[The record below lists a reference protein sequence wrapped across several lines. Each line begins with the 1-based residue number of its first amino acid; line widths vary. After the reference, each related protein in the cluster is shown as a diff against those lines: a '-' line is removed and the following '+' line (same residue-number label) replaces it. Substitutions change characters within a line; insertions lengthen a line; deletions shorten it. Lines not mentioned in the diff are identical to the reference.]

1 MTSKKKIKIKKED
14 KDSFMY
20 YPIISSPSFNE
31 DIYLKREFRSNEIKH
46 EIDLDKNINNDK
58 KKIKEFELEP
68 HQNFLKNYISPDTP
82 YNGILVFHGTGVGK
96 TCSAISIAEGFKKTL
111 KNINKKVLI
120 ICNPG
125 IDKNFK
131 KEIYDF
137 SKELSMKQYQNINL
151 QCTGSDY
158 SLGPESIYLTKKQ
171 RKKEVRKMINSYYEF
186 IGYIKFANSIR
197 KKTNNWD
204 GSEENINEEIKK
216 FISDNFD
223 DRVIIIDE
231 IQNMKTAQSEKLEK
245 TIQTMLFSI
254 IKYAKNIKLVLMSA
268 TPMFDRADEIIFY
281 LNLLLENDKRP
292 QIKKNE
298 LFLKNGTLK
307 KGAEKILKEN
317 LTGYVSYIRA
327 EKPYIFPFK
336 IYPSNIEIPKIKYDF
351 KGQLIDPSKKIKYL
365 KIINLKMNDIQ
376 NNTYIH
382 YYEAQTH
389 KTNKDSNRN
398 NIDSNENNNYYNQ
411 NSNGFEEVNIN
422 NYDNQKIHH
431 FNLTKIS
438 NIVFPKK
445 SNSKQ
450 NSNLSKIG
458 SFGSED
464 MNYSSDN
471 GKAGFWKKTS
481 YSISKKKSIKYYF
494 QKHAIFNINKSNEA
508 PFIDETHLK
517 NYSIKFYEI
526 LQNIKSSKGLALIY
540 SNFIYQGVL
549 PFCLMLEQNGF
560 TRECAPGEEQ
570 LLDYSANKNGYGGKR
585 KPICYLCGKHLK
597 DDIHQNEKLKDFH
610 LFKRAKY
617 ILYFGESKD
626 IIKIKKENALEKF
639 ANKNNAFGEDIK
651 IFIGTSAISEGLD
664 FKNIRQVHI
673 IDPWYNLSKHAQI
686 IGRAVRKN
694 SHTLLPFDE
703 HNVEIYEYASLMNKS
718 GKLGQTES
726 IDLRNYRIAENKD
739 IVIKKINRIMKE
751 SSVDCNLF
759 KKANVILK
767 NKKVKQITSNRK
779 IIEVNIGDT
788 PYSSMCDYE
797 KNCDYT
803 CNWTPKKNKHYEIN
817 NDTFKISFGVNE
829 INKCKKIIMNLFR
842 ENSAYPGK
850 LIEIEIKTKYPDM
863 DNIFIYQA
871 LENIIEDKIIILDKW
886 NIKGYIIY
894 TGEFYIFQQLDNENE
909 QLPLIYRTNPIPKR
923 KEFVELDKFEYDYPK
938 NLNEKTS
945 NFDKK
950 KIYQDMFKQLSNMYN
965 THLLLSNKNDKIY
978 IESVVG
984 TFLDKI
990 NFKDEPI
997 FISIFLE
1004 HFYSKNT
1011 NSTTNQFNKYII
1023 QYYQNNNTL
1032 INYFKDINNIK
1043 NKIKDDIFV
1052 GFCSFGEYYVLRE
1065 INKNQN
1071 IKNISFKS
1079 FIFEKANEKIKN
1091 KIIIYRKIYN
1101 SKKNTKNKNVIYGEM
1116 EIKNEK
1122 KERNFKIIDKSE
1134 QGVIYTKQE
1143 TLSRRTIVSGRTCKT
1158 FDKKDLLKI
1167 YEKLNIQFDKMNKFK
1182 KDFLCNQLEIYLRM
1196 NQIKHE
1202 NNKTWFIFTK

>member
-1 MTSKKKIKIKKED
+1 MTSKK

-31 DIYLKREFRSNEIKH
+31 EIYIKREFRSNEIKH
-46 EIDLDKNINNDK
+46 EINLDKNISENK
-58 KKIKEFELEP
+58 SKIKEFELEP

-82 YNGILVFHGTGVGK
+82 YNGILIFHGTGVGK
-96 TCSAISIAEGFKKTL
+96 TCSAVSIAEGFKKTL

-151 QCTGSDY
+151 QCTGRSY
-158 SLGPESIYLTKKQ
+158 SLGPESIYLTKNQ

-204 GSEENINEEIKK
+204 GDEKNINDEIKK

-231 IQNMKTAQSEKLEK
+231 IQNIKTAQSEKLEK
-245 TIQTMLFSI
+245 TIQNMLFSI

-292 QIKKNE
+292 QIKKND
-298 LFLKNGTLK
+298 LFHLNGYLK
-307 KGAEKILKEN
+307 KGSENILKEN
-317 LTGYVSYIRA
+317 LTGYVSYVRA

-336 IYPSNIEIPKIKYDF
+336 IYPPNIKLPKVKYDF
-351 KGQLIDPSKKIKYL
+351 KGQKLDQEKKIKYL
-365 KIINLKMNDIQ
+365 KIINLKMNSIQ

-382 YYEAQTH
+382 FYEQLL
-389 KTNKDSNRN
+389 KNIQNNRN
-398 NIDSNENNNYYNQ
+398 NIDLDENKNNYIE
-411 NSNGFEEVNIN
+411 NSNGYEEENLKE
-422 NYDNQKIHH
+422 YDNQKVHH

-438 NIVFPKK
+438 NIVFPRKTDSKK
-445 SNSKQ
+445 NNKISS
-450 NSNLSKIG
+450 IG

-471 GKAGFWKKTS
+471 GKAGFYKEIKYTS
-481 YSISKKKSIKYYF
+481 STFSKKKKIKYHF
-494 QKHAIFNINKSNEA
+494 QKHAIYDLNQKNEA

-517 NYSIKFYEI
+517 NYSMKFFEI
-526 LQNIKSSKGLALIY
+526 LQNIKSSKGLCLIY

-570 LLDYSANKNGYGGKR
+570 LLDYSANKSGYGGKR

-597 DDIHQNEKLKDFH
+597 DNIHQNEKLKDFH

-639 ANKNNAFGEDIK
+639 ANKNNAYGEDIK
-651 IFIGTSAISEGLD
+651 IFVGTSAISEGLD

-673 IDPWYNLSKHAQI
+673 MDPWYNLSKHAQI

-703 HNVEIYEYASLMNKS
+703 HNVEIFEYASLINDK
-718 GKLGQTES
+718 GKLGETES

-767 NKKVKQITSNRK
+767 NKRIKQITPNGK
-779 IIEVNIGDT
+779 IIDVDIMDK
-788 PYSSMCDYE
+788 PYSSLCDYE
-797 KNCDYT
+797 KNCDYS
-803 CNWTPKKNKHYEIN
+803 CNWTPKKNKKYEIN

-829 INKCKKIIMNLFR
+829 IDKCKKIIMNLYR
-842 ENSAYPGK
+842 ENYAYPGN
-850 LIEIEIKTKYPDM
+850 LIEKEIKNKYPDM

-871 LENIIEDKIIILDKW
+871 LENIIKDKTIILDKW
-886 NIKGYIIY
+886 NIKGIIDY
-894 TGEFYIFQQLDNENE
+894 KGEFYIFQPLDNQDK
-909 QLPLIYRTNPIPKR
+909 QLPLLYRTVPIPKR
-923 KEFVELDKFEYDYPK
+923 KEYFELDKLNYNYPK
-938 NLNEKTS
+938 NENNKTS
-945 NFDKK
+945 NYE
-950 KIYQDMFKQLSNMYN
+950 KIKLFNNLFKNIYNLNNIHEHLSNN
-965 THLLLSNKNDKIY
+965 NNNIIY
-978 IESVVG
+978 LKAIVG
-984 TFLDKI
+984 TFLDTLSYE
-990 NFKDEPI
+990 DEFI
-997 FISIFLE
+997 FIPILLE
-1004 HFYSKNT
+1004 EYYKN
-1011 NSTTNQFNKYII
+1011 NNDDKKKFVHLMID
-1023 QYYQNNNTL
+1023 YYQQNNTL
-1032 INYFKDINNIK
+1032 INYYKDIYHNK
-1043 NKIKDDIFV
+1043 NKIKNNLFI
-1052 GFCSFGEYYVLRE
+1052 GFYSFGEYYVLKE
-1065 INKNQN
+1065 INNNESLKNTN
-1071 IKNISFKS
+1071 IKLKS
-1079 FIFEKANEKIKN
+1079 LNFEKANDTIRQKITFIRKTQN
-1091 KIIIYRKIYN
+1091 KLSTK
-1101 SKKNTKNKNVIYGEM
+1101 SKEFNVIFGQI
-1116 EIKNEK
+1116 EISNDK
-1122 KERNFKIIDKSE
+1122 KKRIFKIIDNSKLENIRTKENKKSKRSDKTGRSCITYHKNE
-1134 QGVIYTKQE
+1134 LLIIYQK
-1143 TLSRRTIVSGRTCKT
+1143 
-1158 FDKKDLLKI
+1158 LL
-1167 YEKLNIQFDKMNKFK
+1167 IQFNKIKNFK
-1182 KDFLCNQLEIYLRM
+1182 REFICNDIEIYLRM
-1196 NQIKHE
+1196 QELNK
-1202 NNKTWFIFTK
+1202 NNKKTWFIF